1 MVDSVAAN
9 DYASSAIAAADVQIA
24 AVTDSI
30 ATQIDT
36 AQPTAPFGSSAV
48 AAPPVTGTQP
58 SNAASQVFQAL
69 QSPASTSTGSG
80 ATGVAPSVSRSD
92 NYDIS
97 YQPDSPSADAQGLVA
112 QPNVNPGLQTAQLV
126 ASANSFSTTA
136 QFLQTGAQLSHR
148 ILDLTTSCTDSN
160 RRYNR

>member
-1 MVDSVAAN
+1 MVDSVSAN
-9 DYASSAIAAADVQIA
+9 GYANSAISTADVQVA

-36 AQPTAPFGSSAV
+36 SQPTAPFGSSAV

-69 QSPASTSTGSG
+69 QSTSSIDSGSDSSSG
-80 ATGVAPSVSRSD
+80 SSAAPSVSRSG

-112 QPNVNPGLQTAQLV
+112 RPNANAVQQSVQLASDANTYAANAQSLQTSAQI
-126 ASANSFSTTA
+126 A
-136 QFLQTGAQLSHR
+136 HR
-148 ILDLTTSCTDSN
+148 VLDLTT
-160 RRYNR
+160 

>member
-1 MVDSVAAN
+1 MVDSVSAN
-9 DYASSAIAAADVQIA
+9 SYANSAISTADVQVA

-36 AQPTAPFGSSAV
+36 SQPTAPFGSSAV

-69 QSPASTSTGSG
+69 QSTSSTDSGSS
-80 ATGVAPSVSRSD
+80 VAPSVSRSG

-112 QPNVNPGLQTAQLV
+112 RPNVNAVQQSVQLASDANTYTTNAQSLQTSAQI
-126 ASANSFSTTA
+126 A
-136 QFLQTGAQLSHR
+136 HR
-148 ILDLTTSCTDSN
+148 VLDLTT
-160 RRYNR
+160 

>member
-1 MVDSVAAN
+1 MVDSVSAN
-9 DYASSAIAAADVQIA
+9 GYVSSTADVQTPT
-24 AVTDSI
+24 VTDSI

-69 QSPASTSTGSG
+69 QSSPSTDSASSSGSS
-80 ATGVAPSVSRSD
+80 VAPSVSRSD

-126 ASANSFSTTA
+126 ASANNFSTTA
-136 QFLQTGAQLSHR
+136 QFLQTGTQLSHR
-148 ILDLTTSCTDSN
+148 ILDLTT
-160 RRYNR
+160 